1 MRRDKSWARRALN
14 ASRRL
19 KSGCAKVQFYV
30 KFPVFQALSVAEPH
44 LLNFQNVRKVR
55 PKPPIHPGLRR
66 EASHVQM
73 LNRDAAPAMNQ
84 RTDHMCAIGQS
95 SRLAG
100 RAARTRLLCLSM
112 CLGLLAG
119 CAADRPLRTPE
130 MSAAIRAEL
139 APAPAAK
146 PVAVPSRISEAL
158 AEPAPPV
165 MLPPPEPRLDL
176 LINNAQAREVFL
188 AIVADSRYSMLMH
201 PDVSG
206 TLSVTL
212 RGVTVLE
219 ALEAIRDVYGYDFKI
234 DGRRITVYGPM
245 MQTRIFTVNYPH
257 SQRVGSSELRVSAGS
272 GLSAPGIGAAP
283 GAAAIPGAAAGTTP
297 TPTGTGTTAAAAA
310 LQSSSSRVSTT
321 SRTDFWAELTD
332 AVRGMVGTSGG
343 RSVIIS
349 PQAGIMAVRAMPDEL
364 RQVEKFLKAA
374 QIAVERQ
381 VMLEA
386 KIVEVELR
394 DGFQSGVNWAAFGSE
409 SESSVAVG
417 VLGTGFAAGNSLTAG
432 GANVIPGVVS
442 APNIATGGGLFGLAL
457 ATSRFA
463 AVMGFLETQGDV
475 QTLSSPR
482 VATLNNQKAVL
493 KVGSDDFYITNVSG
507 GSVANTVVAGTTG
520 STTMPSLSLTPF
532 FSGIALDVTPQIDD
546 GNTIMLHV
554 HPSVTS
560 VTEKTKLV
568 DLGSVGSY
576 RLPLASS
583 TVNETDTLVRI
594 QDGTIVAIGGL
605 MQMESSR
612 NASGVP
618 GANALGGFSALFGN
632 RANTGRKKELVVL
645 IKPSIIR
652 TALDWEQQTKNAR
665 SALDDMDTTR
675 NRVIR
680 IDGSI
685 QQSKPGSATQ

>member
-1 MRRDKSWARRALN
+1 MTDFSSPFQPAAAAPTTSVSWAA
-14 ASRRL
+14 
-19 KSGCAKVQFYV
+19 
-30 KFPVFQALSVAEPH
+30 
-44 LLNFQNVRKVR
+44 
-55 PKPPIHPGLRR
+55 GL
-66 EASHVQM
+66 AHV
-73 LNRDAAPAMNQ
+73 L
-84 RTDHMCAIGQS
+84 CWFIGV
-95 SRLAG
+95 G
-100 RAARTRLLCLSM
+100 V
-112 CLGLLAG
+112 LAG
-119 CAADRPLRTPE
+119 CASDRPMRTPE
-130 MSAAIRAEL
+130 LSAAIRAEL
-139 APAPAAK
+139 SPAAAKK
-146 PVAVPSRISEAL
+146 PASVPAHISDVL
-158 AEPAPPV
+158 AEPAPPAV
-165 MLPPPEPRLDL
+165 PIPPEPRLDL
-176 LINNAQAREVFL
+176 LVNNAQAREVFL
-188 AIVADSRYSMLMH
+188 AIVADTRYSMLMH
-201 PDVSG
+201 PDVAG
-206 TLSVTL
+206 TISVTL

-234 DGRRITVYGPM
+234 DGRRITVFGPT

-257 SQRVGSSELRVSAGS
+257 SQRLGSSDLRVAAGS
-272 GLSAPGIGAAP
+272 APTNAGTGVP
-283 GAAAIPGAAAGTTP
+283 GQAGVPLAGVAAGTVP
-297 TPTGTGTTAAAAA
+297 GTTAAAAA
-310 LQSSSSRVSTT
+310 ALQNSSSRVSTT
-321 SRTDFWAELTD
+321 SKTDFWAELTD
-332 AVRGMVGTSGG
+332 AIRGMIGTSGG
-343 RSVIIS
+343 RSVITS

-409 SESSVAVG
+409 TDSSFAAG
-417 VLGTGFAAGNSLTAG
+417 VLGTGFAGGNSLIQG
-432 GANVIPGVVS
+432 GANVISGVVS
-442 APNIATGGGLFGLAL
+442 APNAAAGGGLFGLAL
-457 ATSRFA
+457 ATSRFS

-493 KVGSDDFYITNVSG
+493 KVGSDDYYITNVSG

-568 DLGSVGSY
+568 DLGTVGSY

-583 TVNETDTLVRI
+583 SVNETDTLVRI

-612 NASGVP
+612 NASGLP

-652 TALDWEQQTKNAR
+652 TAQDWEQQTRNAR
-665 SALDDMDTTR
+665 SALEAMDVVR
-675 NRVIR
+675 SRVIR

-685 QQSKPGSATQ
+685 QESKPGMAK